1 MALPTYLRM
10 QEITDRLGL
19 ARSTVYKL
27 IQAGEFPPPTKLT
40 RRTSAWRE
48 ADVEAFLSAREPHR
62 PVAAIADMATG
73 AS

>member
-10 QEITDRLGL
+10 QEITGRLGL

-27 IQAGEFPPPTKLT
+27 IQAGEFPPPIKLT

-48 ADVEAFLSAREPHR
+48 ADIEAFLSARESR
-62 PVAAIADMATG
+62 SRATATG
-73 AS
+73 DTAGAP

>member
-27 IQAGEFPPPTKLT
+27 IQVGEFPPPTKLT

-48 ADVEAFLSAREPHR
+48 ADIEAFLSARESR
-62 PVAAIADMATG
+62 SRATATG
-73 AS
+73 DTAGAP

>member
-27 IQAGEFPPPTKLT
+27 IQVGEVPPPTKLT

-48 ADVEAFLSAREPHR
+48 ADIEAFLSARESR
-62 PVAAIADMATG
+62 SRATATG
-73 AS
+73 DTAGAP